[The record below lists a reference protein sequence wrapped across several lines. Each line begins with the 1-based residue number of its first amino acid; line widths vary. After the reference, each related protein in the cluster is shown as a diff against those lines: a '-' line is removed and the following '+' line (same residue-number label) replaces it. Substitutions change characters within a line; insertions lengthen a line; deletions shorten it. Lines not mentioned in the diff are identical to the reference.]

1 MPNFF
6 FRDDWEEVNETLF
19 SQKQGKH
26 IRDQKVTTIA
36 RVKNLRNYMEKIV
49 NSKKEKLQHLKDGEE
64 LEVCL
69 DLDAGGGRVV
79 AVWFLNENSETLK
92 IHPFLLFEGHDVR
105 NNLEISLGGLTEQ
118 IRQIDK
124 ANVSI
129 DGKLLKIKIYGLF
142 DLCALNTVIGKQNH
156 SATYFCAWTNCKLD
170 HIRNHKNVEH
180 TESNCKDIIFL
191 TMDDYLKNITHHSIE
206 HLPERKS
213 GKQFGNTIGREEK
226 HGTEEEEGRGNPPPI
241 GRRSGGKSPPGGNSP
256 PFGTTWWGGK
266 PPPGG
271 ISLPL
276 IKKEMT
282 YRGGIPYPLKRRS
295 RKLRKLSLYV
305 QNLCFTLISHPTTSV
320 LKR

>member
-1 MPNFF
+1 M
-6 FRDDWEEVNETLF
+6 
-19 SQKQGKH
+19 SGG
-26 IRDQKVTTIA
+26 ISG
-36 RVKNLRNYMEKIV
+36 RVS
-49 NSKKEKLQHLKDGEE
+49 NSIQPKLQHLKDGEE

-79 AVWFLNENSETLK
+79 AEFGFLNENSQTPK
-92 IHPFLLFEGHDVR
+92 IHPFLLFEGHNVR

-118 IRQIDK
+118 IRQTDK

-129 DGKLLKIKIYGLF
+129 DGKLLKIKIYGLV

-180 TESNCKDIIFL
+180 TESNNQSEL
-191 TMDDYLKNITHHSIE
+191 RGL
-206 HLPERKS
+206 R
-213 GKQFGNTIGREEK
+213 REEK
-226 HGTEEEEGRGNPPPI
+226 HGTEEEGGRGNPPPI

-266 PPPGG
+266 SLPGG

-305 QNLCFTLISHPTTSV
+305 QNLCFTLNSHPTTSV

>member
-1 MPNFF
+1 MTFSQHFRCSIFVNLF

-36 RVKNLRNYMEKIV
+36 RVKNLRNYMEKIA
-49 NSKKEKLQHLKDGEE
+49 NSIQPKLQHLKDGEE

-79 AVWFLNENSETLK
+79 AEFGFLNENSETLK
-92 IHPFLLFEGHDVR
+92 IHPFLLFEGHNVR

-129 DGKLLKIKIYGLF
+129 DGKLLKIKIYGLV

-241 GRRSGGKSPPGGNSP
+241 GRRSGGKSPPGGEFP
-256 PFGTTWWGGK
+256 PLWDNMVGGEI
-266 PPPGG
+266 PPGG
-271 ISLPL
+271 DFPTPYKERNDLQGGNSLPPE
-276 IKKEMT
+276 KKIT
-282 YRGGIPYPLKRRS
+282 K
-295 RKLRKLSLYV
+295 V
-305 QNLCFTLISHPTTSV
+305 T
-320 LKR
+320 